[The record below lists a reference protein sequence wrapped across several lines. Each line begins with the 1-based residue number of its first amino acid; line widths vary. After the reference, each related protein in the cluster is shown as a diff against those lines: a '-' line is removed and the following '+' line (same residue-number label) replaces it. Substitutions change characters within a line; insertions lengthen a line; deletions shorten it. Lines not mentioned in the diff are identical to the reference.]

1 MSGKPI
7 PAEKMPRVIGSV
19 SIKDDPHFSEPRP
32 LLPPLFQSSEFDS
45 SDALRT
51 GFAEAMGDPNEI
63 IEYRAP
69 GELPPPDPHQSYTTV
84 DRIKCYIRTLTHREM
99 RELAA
104 DLFGAYERLHP
115 QVEPTVIKAAIP
127 REALAEVLDR
137 FAHND

>member
-7 PAEKMPRVIGSV
+7 PAEKMPRVIGTTFPTPMPPDERDFPGSRDPA
-19 SIKDDPHFSEPRP
+19 DDP
-32 LLPPLFQSSEFDS
+32 LGL
-45 SDALRT
+45 
-51 GFAEAMGDPNEI
+51 
-63 IEYRAP
+63 YRAP
-69 GELPPPDPHQSYTTV
+69 GELPAPDPHQAYTTV

-115 QVEPTVIKAAIP
+115 QVDPTVIKAAIP